1 MLAKKPYITAPFNVF
16 VKIGAPWAT
25 ELKERVTN
33 VVAAYQ
39 KAIVEEAE
47 FEGNPRMADEDF
59 LYSRFKDN
67 VAGGLVYA
75 NWEVLKYFY
84 MSMRMKMYKEII
96 GDWTFTEHDVE
107 MYNYFVSM
115 DVKDSE
121 KCVAKYLKWKSQA
134 SVNEYELLDRYFY
147 SREYYSAKGEC
158 CKGVYYAYDPSWQRY
173 NKWIALGTMKDRK
186 AQLLEEMVLHCKKC
200 KSAMYERDNYFTT
213 KKHWDY
219 FDTRKN
225 DINFSF
231 DMLQD
236 VCYDLS
242 KRRMYKDG
250 AVGLEDYLGDKFV
263 INK

>member
-1 MLAKKPYITAPFNVF
+1 MLAKKPYKTTPFSVF
-16 VKIGAPWAT
+16 VNIGAPWAT

-39 KAIVEEAE
+39 KAIVAEAE
-47 FEGNPRMADEDF
+47 FDGNPQMADADF

-67 VAGGLVYA
+67 VAAGLVYG

-84 MSMRMKMYKEII
+84 MIMRMKMYKEII
-96 GDWTFTEHDVE
+96 GAWTFTEHDVE

-121 KCVAKYLKWKSQA
+121 KCVAKYLKWKSNVG
-134 SVNEYELLDRYFY
+134 VNEYELLDK
-147 SREYYSAKGEC
+147 YYYRGGYGMPDGIC
-158 CKGVYYAYDPSWQRY
+158 VDGYYYAYDPGWHRY
-173 NKWIALGTMKDRK
+173 ESYSALGTMKDRK

-200 KSAMYERDNYFTT
+200 KSAMYETDNYFTT

-219 FDTRKN
+219 FNTRQN

-242 KRRMYKDG
+242 KRRMYKDV
-250 AVGLEDYLGDKFV
+250 AVRLMDYLG
-263 INK
+263 NK